1 MKEYTLT
8 EKHKR
13 SRKFWTFLP
22 VLVVPFLTVIF
33 WLMGGG
39 TSGEKVQGQRKGLNT
54 QLPSSQFKRD
64 SVKDKLAFYLAADA
78 DSVKRQEQMRNDP
91 YSQQLVIKE
100 SSLQQRIPVS
110 QADAEEQKIYS
121 RIASIQ
127 KQVNRSSHVSVTKSE
142 DRSNLFSAPKP
153 EPTQAQSD
161 PEIAALNGTL
171 EKILDIQHP
180 ERVKARS
187 EERKTAV
194 FIVSK
199 EPGNADNSF
208 FGASD
213 TTNKRE
219 MFYNETAHTK
229 DVNANAIPAV
239 IHATQVV
246 QTGSIIKFRL
256 LTNIYVAGL
265 QIPSGS
271 FVFGVASLN
280 NEQLIIHISSI
291 GYENNALPV
300 SLSVYSMDGLPGIYA
315 PGSITR
321 DVAKQSTDQGLQSI
335 GILNMDPSL
344 KAQAAAAGIGA
355 AKNLLSKKVKRVSV
369 MVKAGYKVLLKDD
382 NQQNANN
389 E

>member
-1 MKEYTLT
+1 MKKIKGKTVVFYSLIVIVFLAILT
-8 EKHKR
+8 WIFFPSANTAAEKKA
-13 SRKFWTFLP
+13 
-22 VLVVPFLTVIF
+22 
-33 WLMGGG
+33 G
-39 TSGEKVQGQRKGLNT
+39 GLNT
-54 QLPSSQFKRD
+54 QLPGANVKGD
-64 SVKDKLAFYLAADA
+64 TAKDKLSFYSAASQ
-78 DSVKRQEQMRNDP
+78 DSIKRAEQIRMDPNRQDTITKTTEVVTNKTVRIHTSAVHYENDP
-91 YSQQLVIKE
+91 LDAKIKYIQRQL
-100 SSLQQRIPVS
+100 SSS
-110 QADAEEQKIYS
+110 K
-121 RIASIQ
+121 
-127 KQVNRSSHVSVTKSE
+127 
-142 DRSNLFSAPKP
+142 
-153 EPTQAQSD
+153 QSD
-161 PEIAALNGTL
+161 YQTEDTRPAINQNQRAAIQPAPDPEMDALNGTL

-180 ERVKARS
+180 ERVKAKS
-187 EERKTAV
+187 EEKKTAV

-199 EPGNADNSF
+199 EPGNTDNSF
-208 FGASD
+208 FGAGD

-219 MFYNETAHTK
+219 VFYNETAHTK

-239 IHATQVV
+239 IHATQIV
-246 QTGSIIKFRL
+246 QAGSIIKFRL

-271 FVFGVASLN
+271 FVFGITSLN
-280 NEQLIIHISSI
+280 NEQLSIHISSI

-355 AKNLLSKKVKRVSV
+355 AKSLLSKKVKQVSV
-369 MVKAGYKVLLKDD
+369 TVKAGYKVLLKDD